1 MGDWFTTERADED
14 TYILSEYRHRE
25 ETHSYLLCGRE
36 RALLIDTGLGAAD
49 ISAAVRALTPL
60 PVSVV
65 LTHAHWDHIGGL
77 ARFPARAVHRA
88 ERRWLTDTFPLPRE
102 AVLHELTAQPCAF
115 PSAFDPARYAIF
127 CGDVRTFRGGDRFD
141 LGGRTVEAIH
151 TPGHSPGHCC
161 FYERARGYLFT
172 GDLVYRGQLDMFY
185 PTTDPQRFY
194 ASVRKICTLDA
205 ARLFPAHH
213 ALNISADMPRRVAE
227 ALAGLRSRGLLR
239 HGSGTFGC
247 GDFSLRL

>member
-1 MGDWFTTERADED
+1 MEDWFTVEKADED
-14 TYILSEYRHRE
+14 TYILSEYGHRK
-25 ETHSYLLCGRE
+25 ETHCYLLCGE
-36 RALLIDTGLGAAD
+36 KRALLIDTGLSVAD
-49 ISAAVRALTPL
+49 ISAAVSALTPL

-88 ERRWLTDTFPLPRE
+88 ERHWLTDRFPLPRE

-115 PSAFDPARYAIF
+115 PPAFDPARYEIF
-127 CGDVRTFRGGDRFD
+127 RGDMQSFRGGDRFD
-141 LGGRTVEAIH
+141 LGGRAVEAIH

-161 FYERARGYLFT
+161 FYERARGYLYT

-194 ASVRKICTLDA
+194 RSVQKICALNA
-205 ARLFPAHH
+205 EKLFPAHH
-213 ALNISADMPRRVAE
+213 APDISADMPRRIAE
-227 ALAGLRSRGLLR
+227 ALADLKARGLLR
-239 HGSGTFGC
+239 HGSGVFGC